1 MPKKKASIQL
11 LSVDDTTSK
20 KRVTRTR
27 KNSIPSDTNSD
38 ISLSNDMS
46 TSKDTSTSNDT
57 SRTKVSIPIP
67 RTNPNAVSRLI
78 DIKWS
83 KFIPHTPTP
92 KQYAAMMLSNCSEL
106 LYGGALG
113 GGKSDFLA
121 YEALRYCDLPDFTSI
136 IFRKQLTDL
145 KQPKSLIPRVATWLQ
160 PFVDSGDA
168 RYIAADHC
176 WHFKTMYPGTDI
188 SGPEA
193 LLQWGYIGD
202 AGVRDRYQSAEYQLV
217 AFDELGQWNT
227 PVDYLF
233 MTSRLRATVCPIHK
247 KDENDNPIWNDN
259 CHICRA
265 KRMIPLRLRAAMNPG
280 PAWVKKRFRIVPD
293 PKLYKTKQQALIA
306 MQEGIKIN
314 WVGTHPTRRFIP
326 AYLSDNPHLGA
337 KDYRQMLAQMPPE
350 ERERLEDGNWEA
362 RKDSRF
368 KRKWIMDKYINVYS
382 NGYSYIMENGRE
394 SVILPFSTLLRIFV
408 TVDTAS
414 TAKLFTSKEDEL
426 INIADGRST
435 YKPSSTGIAVWGV
448 TKDEHLLWLDFRKFR
463 KELPDIIDELVDIN
477 RKWNPKYNKIEIN
490 GVGIGV
496 AQYAHQ
502 AGLRVKKNQRKVD
515 KLENSLA
522 AQMLM
527 SNGYIYFPIN
537 APWIEDAED
546 DIFNWSGN
554 PEEEDDTI
562 DVLADAATEV
572 SPRVARKI
580 SMPERKPS
588 VGRAVG
594 NMGTVSNI
602 PHYGLKLR

>member
-1 MPKKKASIQL
+1 MPKKKAA
-11 LSVDDTTSK
+11 
-20 KRVTRTR
+20 
-27 KNSIPSDTNSD
+27 TNSD
-38 ISLSNDMS
+38 ISPAPKRRTTKKKSDISATNDISPVISNPVPRI
-46 TSKDTSTSNDT
+46 DT
-57 SRTKVSIPIP
+57 
-67 RTNPNAVSRLI
+67 NAIARLV

-83 KFIPHTPTP
+83 KFIPHIPTP
-92 KQYAAMMLSNCSEL
+92 KQYAAMMLANCTEL

-121 YEALRYCDLPDFTSI
+121 YEALRYCDIPDFTSI

-145 KQPKSLIPRVATWLQ
+145 KQPKSLIPRVGSWLQ
-160 PFVDSGDA
+160 PFVDSGEA
-168 RYIAADHC
+168 RYVAADHC
-176 WHFKTMYPGTDI
+176 WHFKTFYPGTDI
-188 SGPEA
+188 PGPES

-202 AGVRDRYQSAEYQLV
+202 AGVRDRYQSAEYNLV

-233 MTSRLRATVCPIHK
+233 MNSRIRATVCPIHG
-247 KDENDNPIWNDN
+247 KDENNNPIWRDD

-265 KRMIPLRLRAAMNPG
+265 KRMIPSRLRAAMNPG

-293 PKLYKTKQQALIA
+293 PTIYKTKQQALIA

-326 AYLSDNPHLGA
+326 AYLSDNPHLDEKA
-337 KDYRQMLAQMPPE
+337 YKVMLAQMTPD

-368 KRKWIMDKYINVYS
+368 KRKWIMDRYINVY
-382 NGYSYIMENGRE
+382 NHGYSFIMENGKE
-394 SVILPFSTLLRIFV
+394 SVILPFSSLSRIFV

-414 TAKLFTSKEDEL
+414 TAKLFASKDDEL
-426 INIADGRST
+426 LAIADGRSA
-435 YKPSSTGIAVWGV
+435 YKPSSSCIAVWGV
-448 TKDEHLLWLDFRKFR
+448 TKEEQLLWLDFRKFR
-463 KELPDIIDELVDIN
+463 KELPDIIDTLIEIN
-477 RKWNPKYNKIEIN
+477 RKWHPKYNKIEIN

-496 AQYAHQ
+496 AQYAHS
-502 AGLRVKKNQRKVD
+502 AGLVVRKNQRKTD

-527 SNGYIYFPIN
+527 SNGWIYFPMN

-546 DIFNWSGN
+546 DIFNWAGQ
-554 PEEEDDTI
+554 PDEEDDTI

-572 SPRVARKI
+572 SPKLARKI
-580 SMPERKPS
+580 SMPERRPS
-588 VGRAVG
+588 TPRAIG
-594 NMGTVSNI
+594 GFRGGGTI
-602 PHYGLKLR
+602 PHYGLTPR